1 MSSPE
6 LPYYEIRRSGIQG
19 SGAFALRHIP
29 KGTRLIEYTGERISH
44 EEADRRPDFKDDT
57 GATHVVLFTVDKHTV
72 IDARVGGNEAQ
83 LFNHSCDGNCEA
95 VIENKRVYLETTRDV
110 EPGEELTYDYEME
123 YSGEDLADARRLYP
137 CRCGK
142 ANCRGTLLDL
152 PRKVLNQIRREEA
165 AAAKA
170 SATPKRKRKKAAAAP
185 KGTRRAKSVA
195 RSQGKST
202 PKRSPG
208 KASAARS
215 GTAGSRR
222 KTGTKRQPARR
233 TPPATRKKSAR
244 R

>member
-44 EEADRRPDFKDDT
+44 EEADRRPDYKDDT

-95 VIENKRVYLETTRDV
+95 VIEKKRVYLETTRDV

-123 YSGEDLADARRLYP
+123 YSGEDLADARKLYP

-152 PRKVLNQIRREEA
+152 PKKVLDQIRREGA
-165 AAAKA
+165 AAARGPEA
-170 SATPKRKRKKAAAAP
+170 PRRKRKTIPAGK
-185 KGTRRAKSVA
+185 KGTKAGATRAK
-195 RSQGKST
+195 KSST
-202 PKRSPG
+202 TKRSPR
-208 KASAARS
+208 KASPRSPSRSRGTTATKGKQARAKVPAKRNKQAAR
-215 GTAGSRR
+215 
-222 KTGTKRQPARR
+222 
-233 TPPATRKKSAR
+233 
-244 R
+244 